1 MLQRLTQ
8 NEGRYPSRETCIRLN
23 NSLGNPVAAVG
34 GGGHVNFWGAINSKG
49 TGCFRICTENTSSDV
64 YCGIL
69 ENYLIP
75 TVQLYQ
81 LKNNY
86 IYQHDNSRYHVSRQT
101 QTKIRELDIQC
112 LEWPAKSS
120 DLNVIE
126 HLWSVIDDKLKART
140 MCSVKELSE
149 ALSTAWLSIKPEL
162 RKKLVFSMSN
172 KVYEC
177 IERNGKSIHY

>member
-1 MLQRLTQ
+1 MKPHFILS
-8 NEGRYPSRETCIRLN
+8 N
-23 NSLGNPVAAVG
+23 VAAVG